1 MLTLQYNIMSKS
13 EQQPPK
19 IEEKVLFKE
28 RQKVKN
34 VYWMILHTSFILL
47 FTYTVVTNKYAPSMI
62 AVLQEL
68 WSIMFTYIGISLLL
82 YLLEIETVIRTHS
95 ITFRFT
101 PFINR
106 RKTFP
111 LHELEQVAVRTYKP
125 LREFGGWGFRIG
137 LKGYAYTLSGNKGIQ
152 IKLSNGKQF
161 LIGTLMADDAAKAV
175 EQLLSNKTT

>member
-1 MLTLQYNIMSKS
+1 MLQYQIMSKI
-13 EQQPPK
+13 EHHPPMT
-19 IEEKVLFKE
+19 EEKVLFKE

-34 VYWMILHTSFILL
+34 VFWIILHTFFILL

-68 WSIMFTYIGISLLL
+68 WIIMFAYIGISLLM
-82 YLLEIETVIRTHS
+82 YMLEIETVIRTHS
-95 ITFRFT
+95 ITIRFT

-106 RKTFP
+106 RRTFR
-111 LHELEQVAVRTYKP
+111 LHELEHVEVRTYKP
-125 LREFGGWGFRIG
+125 IREFGGWGFRIG

-152 IKLSNGKQF
+152 IKLYHGKQF
-161 LIGTLMADDAAKAV
+161 LVGTLKAEEAQKAV